1 MATLRLKNG
10 STKIIKAGTLV
21 RYNPADKKS
30 FIATSLEDADVI
42 GVLST
47 STAPNGVGV
56 IDLLGA
62 STGTGTTGINGK
74 SAYELAVEGGF
85 VGNVGAWLLSLKG
98 KDGKDGL
105 KGNDGSNGHDGYTP
119 IKGVD
124 YFDGTNATITKSAVE
139 AVLTGEISS
148 HTHAGSG
155 LTQQQIM
162 RLQ

>member
-62 STGTGTTGINGK
+62 STGTGTT
-74 SAYELAVEGGF
+74 
-85 VGNVGAWLLSLKG
+85 
-98 KDGKDGL
+98 
-105 KGNDGSNGHDGYTP
+105 
-119 IKGVD
+119 
-124 YFDGTNATITKSAVE
+124 ATITKSAVE